1 MGILK
6 KINTVVTIASIAG
19 TSFELMYKTFKWY
32 EKKHRKS
39 KGKEQIARPVIKGA

>member
-6 KINTVVTIASIAG
+6 KLNAIVTIASIAG

-32 EKKHRKS
+32 DKKHNKDKKRQ
-39 KGKEQIARPVIKGA
+39 EIARPIIKGV